1 MPEPGSP
8 RNIWRP
14 FVQDLA
20 DQLADLHAE
29 AQGEI
34 TAVNSET
41 ITLST
46 PNPNRLRLGRKIMIH
61 ENTGE
66 PVNDFD
72 PDSMII
78 ARIIKNDG
86 NTILAVPLLSDE
98 PKSDVKIKK
107 GMTFTAI

>member
-1 MPEPGSP
+1 
-8 RNIWRP
+8 
-14 FVQDLA
+14 
-20 DQLADLHAE
+20 
-29 AQGEI
+29 
-34 TAVNSET
+34 
-41 ITLST
+41 
-46 PNPNRLRLGRKIMIH
+46 MIH

-98 PKSDVKIKK
+98 PKSDVKIRK
-107 GMTFTAI
+107 GMAFTAI